1 MTISSSNASSISACI
16 DRFGKRNF
24 SCRLAAIA
32 LALAGLLVLPG
43 CWVTSINGLYE
54 EPSTDNPQTD
64 PGLVFDASLI
74 GSWIEVG
81 DKCTAPLAITHKDEV
96 YDLRSTG
103 EGEGCT
109 DSDKAHYQAHLVKL
123 DAYYFL
129 DVSPMPDDVCGM
141 CLAKHSI
148 FLAKFDKSTLSVT
161 PIDSDW
167 LKKSLAA
174 RTVVLA
180 TLAGDTDTITASPK
194 DLKAF
199 CRSFAEKKEVFKPES
214 TTTYKRK

>member
-1 MTISSSNASSISACI
+1 MSFFRITRSSLFA
-16 DRFGKRNF
+16 KY
-24 SCRLAAIA
+24 AAIT
-32 LALAGLLVLPG
+32 LVLAGLLALSG

-54 EPSTDNPQTD
+54 EPSTDNPHTD
-64 PGLVFDASLI
+64 PDLVFDPSLI
-74 GSWIEVG
+74 GSWIEAG
-81 DKCTAPLAITHKDEV
+81 DKCTAPLTITHKDEV

-109 DSDKAHYQAHLVKL
+109 ASDKARYQAHLVRL
-123 DAYYFL
+123 DTYYFL
-129 DVSPMPDDVCGM
+129 DVSPMADDVCNM

-148 FLAKFDKSTLSVT
+148 FLVRIDKAALSVT

-174 RTVVLA
+174 KTVVLA
-180 TLAGDTDTITASPK
+180 ALAGDTDTITASPK

-199 CRSFAEKKEVFKPES
+199 CRNFAENKEVFKPES